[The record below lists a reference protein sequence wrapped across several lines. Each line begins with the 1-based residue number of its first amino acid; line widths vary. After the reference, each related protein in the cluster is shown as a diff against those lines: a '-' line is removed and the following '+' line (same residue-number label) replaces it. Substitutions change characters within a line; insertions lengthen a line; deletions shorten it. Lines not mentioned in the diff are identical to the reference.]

1 MSQNYEV
8 ILDEQY
14 WTFDDNDMLK
24 SVIVIKDGKEVDTPV
39 SWDDAEAYV
48 QNGNEKIYVLENIE

>member
-8 ILDEQY
+8 MFDEQY
-14 WTFDDNDMLK
+14 WTFDDNDRLK
-24 SVIVIKDGKEVDTPV
+24 SVIVVKDGKEVDTPV
-39 SWDDAEAYV
+39 VWDTVGAYV

>member
-39 SWDDAEAYV
+39 SWDDAGAYV
-48 QNGNEKIYVLENIE
+48 QNGNKKIYVLENIE